1 MCYNMNIN
9 KEKDTKVTANLH
21 FEDSFTSI
29 FKTVVDFFSS
39 IKKEFVDNLL
49 MNLIV
54 TMQNKNKELR
64 NILFDVEE
72 EPKRLLDMD
81 LEDFFDT
88 MLQLEDNFKPLL
100 KLADKN
106 KDKSDMF
113 MQFYKTIDELY
124 GTTVY
129 VNIEIGF
136 IETELMNSLEMKSA
150 S

>member
-1 MCYNMNIN
+1 M
-9 KEKDTKVTANLH
+9 TANLH

-29 FKTVVDFFSS
+29 FKTVVDSFSS

-64 NILFDVEE
+64 DILFEIEE

-100 KLADKN
+100 KLANKN
-106 KDKSDMF
+106 KDKTDMF
-113 MQFYKTIDELY
+113 MQFYRTIDELY

-136 IETELMNSLEMKSA
+136 IEIELMNSLEMKSA

>member
-1 MCYNMNIN
+1 M
-9 KEKDTKVTANLH
+9 TANLH
-21 FEDSFTSI
+21 FENGFTSV
-29 FKTVVDFFSS
+29 FETLSESFSN
-39 IKKEFVDNLL
+39 IKKDIVDRLL

-54 TMQNKNKELR
+54 TMQNKNKDLR
-64 NILFDVEE
+64 DMLFDIEE
-72 EPKRLLDMD
+72 NHERIVSMD
-81 LEDFFDT
+81 LDDFFDT

-100 KLADKN
+100 KLAEKN

-113 MQFYKTIDELY
+113 MQFYNTIDELY

-136 IETELMNSLEMKSA
+136 IESEVKESLEMKNA

>member
-1 MCYNMNIN
+1 MHTNIYY
-9 KEKDTKVTANLH
+9 KDIDMTTHLH
-21 FEDSFTSI
+21 FEDGFTSI
-29 FKTVVDFFSS
+29 FKTVVDSLDS
-39 IKKEFVDNLL
+39 IKKDFVDTLL

-64 NILFDVEE
+64 TLLFEIE
-72 EPKRLLDMD
+72 QEPQTLSNMD
-81 LEDFFDT
+81 LEDFYDT

-100 KLADKN
+100 KLAAKQ

-124 GTTVY
+124 GTIVY
-129 VNIEIGF
+129 VNTEIGF
-136 IETELMNSLEMKSA
+136 IESELKHPDTMQNA